1 MAAFLMPVGELVL
14 NAVEAGVAGN
24 MVNAVYNEFKEPV
37 KQVLTEKAGKL
48 VGDYAKAHPDGYVD
62 NIVEQSYIHKKRRTP
77 VRNAGR

>member
-62 NIVEQSYIHKKRRTP
+62 NIVEQSYIHKKRRVP

>member
-1 MAAFLMPVGELVL
+1 MAQFLLPVGELVL

-62 NIVEQSYIHKKRRTP
+62 NIVEQSYIHKKRRVN
-77 VRNAGR
+77 VRNPGR

>member
-1 MAAFLMPVGELVL
+1 MAFLLPVGELVL

-62 NIVEQSYIHKKRRTP
+62 NIVEQSYIHKKRRVP
-77 VRNAGR
+77 VRNPNR

>member
-62 NIVEQSYIHKKRRTP
+62 NIVEQSYIHKKRRVP
-77 VRNAGR
+77 VRNPGR

>member
-1 MAAFLMPVGELVL
+1 MSFLLPVGELVL

-37 KQVLTEKAGKL
+37 KQVLTEKAGKV
-48 VGDYAKAHPDGYVD
+48 VGEYAKAHPDGYVD
-62 NIVEQSYIHKKRRTP
+62 NIVEQSYIHKKRRVP

>member
-1 MAAFLMPVGELVL
+1 MSFLLPVGELVL

-62 NIVEQSYIHKKRRTP
+62 NIVEQSYIHKKRRVP

>member
-1 MAAFLMPVGELVL
+1 MAFLLPVGELVL

-37 KQVLTEKAGKL
+37 KQVITEKAGKI

-62 NIVEQSYIHKKRRTP
+62 NIVEQSYIHKKRRVP
-77 VRNAGR
+77 VRNPNR

>member
-1 MAAFLMPVGELVL
+1 MSFLLPVGELVL

-37 KQVLTEKAGKL
+37 KQVITEKAGKL

-62 NIVEQSYIHKKRRTP
+62 NIVEQSYIHKKRRVP

>member
-1 MAAFLMPVGELVL
+1 MAFLLPVGELVL

-24 MVNAVYNEFKEPV
+24 MMNAVYNEFKEPV
-37 KQVLTEKAGKL
+37 KQVITEKAGKL

-62 NIVEQSYIHKKRRTP
+62 NIVEQSYIHKKRRVP

>member
-1 MAAFLMPVGELVL
+1 MAFLLPVGELVL

-37 KQVLTEKAGKL
+37 KQVITEKAGKL

-62 NIVEQSYIHKKRRTP
+62 NIVEQSYIHKKRRVP
-77 VRNAGR
+77 VRNPNR